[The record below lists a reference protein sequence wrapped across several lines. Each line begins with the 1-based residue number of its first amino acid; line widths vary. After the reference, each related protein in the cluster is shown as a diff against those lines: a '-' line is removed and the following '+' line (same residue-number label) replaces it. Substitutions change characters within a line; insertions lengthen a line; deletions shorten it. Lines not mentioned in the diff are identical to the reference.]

1 MLDVYAHFH
10 EINLHAFYEGPI
22 AVTSPAQYVVQDL
35 LSSTPPVCSL
45 WREVTGHAF
54 GCIIQLTVSL
64 CFNWS
69 VRLQPAGARCL
80 TPRQESDRFLGATL
94 LSEVKCSKLM
104 CVRLPEEVEATGE
117 RSVRNWFLPL
127 FSWQSLLLF
136 IGIFIKPRMKRKRFL
151 RRGRAKH
158 KYLYMSALRAGA
170 RWNCLSKVLNE

>member
-1 MLDVYAHFH
+1 MLDVYAHIH
-10 EINLHAFYEGPI
+10 KINLHAFCEGPI
-22 AVTSPAQYVVQDL
+22 AVTSPVSFSSSIFYTSSLQPVKRSNRTGVRMHHSAQRFIVF
-35 LSSTPPVCSL
+35 
-45 WREVTGHAF
+45 H
-54 GCIIQLTVSL
+54 
-64 CFNWS
+64 WS

-127 FSWQSLLLF
+127 FPWQSLLLF

-158 KYLYMSALRAGA
+158 KYLYMSALWAGA
-170 RWNCLSKVLNE
+170 RWNCLNNVLNE